1 MTRWRRL
8 ALLPAIALL
17 AASGLLIACGEDSE
31 RRSSPGGEL
40 RVVATHPILGDIV
53 RNVVGDQ
60 ATVEVII
67 PAGADPHEFQPSAK
81 QVEAISR
88 ADLVVANGFDFEVGL
103 LDALRATEETGTP
116 VFEMASAF
124 TPPAPRQRDDEHD
137 DDEHDDDEHDDEH
150 DDDEH
155 DDDEHDDD
163 EHDDDADPH
172 IWLDPAQ
179 MAGAVESLGGA
190 LQAIDSSGSW
200 EERAAS
206 YAAAVRATDAE
217 VEQILSAVPPERR
230 KLVTNHEALAY
241 FAARYGFEVV
251 GTAIPSRST
260 AAESSAADLA
270 ALAEAIDA
278 NQVPAVFADVSAP
291 DDLARAL
298 ADEAQLE
305 VQVVQLLTETLA
317 APGEEGDDY
326 LGLLQVDARR
336 IAEALT

>member
-124 TPPAPRQRDDEHD
+124 TPPAPRQR
-137 DDEHDDDEHDDEH
+137 DDEH

-298 ADEAQLE
+298 ADEAQLD

-326 LGLLQVDARR
+326 LGLLRVDARR